1 MVSFDLLRLFRSGRG
16 AKGWEIIKRGMEMT
30 NREKLKEYIQNGGEH
45 FICSPQIGAGA
56 GFDTRLAGK
65 TWMSATTIEDTMAAC
80 RQFDIVPLYNMGLPD
95 LTGLVETV
103 DVSTTM
109 EESRGGARRTYD
121 SVFRTPAG
129 ELHSRMIDDEF
140 KGGCPVE
147 NYVKDEEDLAVLE
160 YYLDA
165 LNEVQDFSAITEG
178 VRRNR
183 EVIGEDDAMDI
194 QWAMQPYELLCFPST
209 MDTAI
214 LATIAEETFRR
225 LMDKVLTLDEK
236 LIDAVA
242 KGGSDFVFLGG
253 PGAEMISPRYYEEF
267 LVPYSK
273 QVTAMAHKAGLLV
286 YTHICSPI
294 EPMLTR
300 GYYNQMGID
309 LFETLS
315 EAPVGNVKSIE
326 DAFSKL
332 SPEICTRGNIGL
344 DALLNETPEQIYQR
358 AWHILDMARKMGRKH
373 ILAASDY
380 MFYDTKIENVHAMCR
395 AVRDF
400 NESH

>member
-1 MVSFDLLRLFRSGRG
+1 
-16 AKGWEIIKRGMEMT
+16 MT
-30 NREKLKEYIQNGGEH
+30 NREIYKNYVKNGGEK

-56 GFDTRLAGK
+56 GFDAKLVGK
-65 TWMSATTIEDTMAAC
+65 TWLGSVTVQETMAAC
-80 RQFDIVPLYNMGLPD
+80 RQFDMVPLYNMGLPD
-95 LTGLVETV
+95 LAGLVDSV
-103 DVSTTM
+103 QVKSTM
-109 EESRGGARRTYD
+109 NESREGTRRTYD
-121 SVFRTPAG
+121 TEFITPVG
-129 ELHSRMIDDEF
+129 KLHSRTIDDEL

-147 NYVKDEEDLAVLE
+147 YYVKEEEELDILE
-160 YYLDA
+160 YYLDE
-165 LNEVQDFSAITEG
+165 LLEVKDFSKITEG
-178 VRRNR
+178 VRKNR
-183 EVIGEDDAMDI
+183 EILGEDEAMDI

-209 MDTAI
+209 VDAAI
-214 LATIAEETFRR
+214 LATICEEKYYE
-225 LMDKVLTLDEK
+225 LMDKMLRLDEK

-253 PGAEMISPRYYEEF
+253 PGSEMISPKYYEKF

-273 QVTAMAHKAGLLV
+273 QVTDMCHEAGLLV
-286 YTHICSPI
+286 YTHMCSPI
-294 EPMLTR
+294 EPMLSM

-332 SPEICTRGNIGL
+332 SPDICTRGNIGL
-344 DALLNETPEQIYQR
+344 DALLNETPEQIYER
-358 AWHILDMARKMGRKH
+358 SWRILETAKRMGRKH
-373 ILAASDY
+373 MLAASDY

-395 AVRDF
+395 AVREF